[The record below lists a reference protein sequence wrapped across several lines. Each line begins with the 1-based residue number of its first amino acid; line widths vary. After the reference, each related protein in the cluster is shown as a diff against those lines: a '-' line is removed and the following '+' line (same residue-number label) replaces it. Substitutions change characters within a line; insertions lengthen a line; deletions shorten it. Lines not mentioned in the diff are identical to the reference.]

1 MNLGALRTE
10 IRQELQE
17 ASAGEWTNAE
27 LDAYVNDGVLLTT
40 QLLEWYE
47 KTTNLV
53 PGAGTQDYTLPTDN
67 LRLHRVTFDREFLPQ
82 TTQYELDRDEG
93 NWRGAGNNNPI
104 RFFIKQWDTLSAYP
118 KPLTAGTSV
127 SFTEEENTATA
138 ATSGGTF
145 ASFDYDTSIALNA
158 WSNPSNALAS
168 DNSYATATVTSIV
181 SSESLRATNFGFSIP
196 SDAIILGILAEAEG
210 SRSGGDTNL
219 TNEALLTYQGANIGS
234 SQGGSALFTTSDAY
248 VSYGGSTNIWGYAS
262 LTPAIINASTFG
274 VDIRASNSGTSS
286 TARVDHIR
294 ITVYYLD
301 DSASGEN
308 GEVVAVEDPA
318 DTIDPDVTFDSQLGV
333 VIAMEDSE
341 GGHVRF
347 EPDFAADAFSLGS
360 SELGCVIDYDTDEG
374 NFGLYYAALP
384 DTLVADT
391 DVPQIHQ
398 AVHPALIPYAAFRA
412 LEREGPMQDLRLAQG
427 YFNDMADWLQ
437 SVMLMKHRQW
447 PERSMSLEPV
457 GLGNEFVR
465 RLNEVGTGTLPKQQ
479 TRAHYE

>member
-104 RFFIKQWDTLSAYP
+104 RFFVKQWDTLSAYP

-127 SFTEEENTATA
+127 SFAQETATA
-138 ATSGGTF
+138 SGP
-145 ASFDYDTSIALNA
+145 N
-158 WSNPSNALAS
+158 NPS
-168 DNSYATATVTSIV
+168 I
-181 SSESLRATNFGFSIP
+181 
-196 SDAIILGILAEAEG
+196 
-210 SRSGGDTNL
+210 
-219 TNEALLTYQGANIGS
+219 
-234 SQGGSALFTTSDAY
+234 SAVVDD
-248 VSYGGSTNIWGYAS
+248 GGSTWIVTDGVFADGGDEAQSTPTAGGTSDSLWATGFSFAINTNRPIVGIVVEVQKRKSGTNQIRDLTVQLVREGTAVGDNKADTTTNWTAS
-262 LTPAIINASTFG
+262 LDVYTSYGSSSDLWGTTWTPAQVNASTFG
-274 VDIRASNSGTSS
+274 VRVACQNPSGGLTV
-286 TARVDHIR
+286 ARIDHIR
-294 ITVYYLD
+294 ITVYFGGDGAGELGEVIGV
-301 DSASGEN
+301 DSALYT
-308 GEVVAVEDPA
+308 P
-318 DTIDPDVTFDSQLGV
+318 DTDITFDSELGV

-347 EPDFAADAFSLGS
+347 EPDYAADAFSLGS

-398 AVHPALIPYAAFRA
+398 AVHPALIPYAVFRA

-427 YFNDMADWLQ
+427 YFNDMADWMQAIFTL
-437 SVMLMKHRQW
+437 KNRQW
-447 PERSMSLEPV
+447 PERSLSLEPEAMDS
-457 GLGNEFVR
+457 NFVR
-465 RLNEVGTGTLPKQQ
+465 RLNEVGTGSLPRQQ
-479 TRAHYE
+479 LRAHYE